1 MLRVKNGQKQRV
13 WQKTRAR
20 NEALDVRVYALSAF
34 VNLNANLDQLA
45 KSLKAKSIHERKTQT
60 PQVDT
65 FQAIKNR
72 PAKAS
77 STVGRPDELKIL
89 NLTYKVIFSSQEEM
103 IVSGAMGFCS
113 VDAQLIAVAEDL
125 VNDAMQDTF
134 LHEVMHALT
143 AAFDLK
149 EKDKEESFVRR
160 LATGICT
167 VWNDNPKAFKWW
179 RELV

>member
-72 PAKAS
+72 PP
-77 STVGRPDELKIL
+77 RLR
-89 NLTYKVIFSSQEEM
+89 Q
-103 IVSGAMGFCS
+103 
-113 VDAQLIAVAEDL
+113 QLEDL
-125 VNDAMQDTF
+125 T
-134 LHEVMHALT
+134 
-143 AAFDLK
+143 
-149 EKDKEESFVRR
+149 S
-160 LATGICT
+160 
-167 VWNDNPKAFKWW
+167 
-179 RELV
+179 

>member
-45 KSLKAKSIHERKTQT
+45 KSLKAKSIHERKTPT

-72 PAKAS
+72 LP
-77 STVGRPDELKIL
+77 RR
-89 NLTYKVIFSSQEEM
+89 Q
-103 IVSGAMGFCS
+103 GF
-113 VDAQLIAVAEDL
+113 
-125 VNDAMQDTF
+125 VNSWKT
-134 LHEVMHALT
+134 
-143 AAFDLK
+143 
-149 EKDKEESFVRR
+149 
-160 LATGICT
+160 
-167 VWNDNPKAFKWW
+167 
-179 RELV
+179 

>member
-1 MLRVKNGQKQRV
+1 MNAKLKPRKS
-13 WQKTRAR
+13 TRSKPSRTGRRA
-20 NEALDVRVYALSAF
+20 
-34 VNLNANLDQLA
+34 
-45 KSLKAKSIHERKTQT
+45 
-60 PQVDT
+60 
-65 FQAIKNR
+65 
-72 PAKAS
+72 AKAS

-89 NLTYKVIFSSQEEM
+89 NLTYKAIFSSQEEM

-113 VDAQLIAVAEDL
+113 VDAQLIVVAEDQA
-125 VNDAMQDTF
+125 NDAMQDTF

>member
-1 MLRVKNGQKQRV
+1 LTAEKAVLRVKNGQKQRV

-72 PAKAS
+72 PP
-77 STVGRPDELKIL
+77 RLRE
-89 NLTYKVIFSSQEEM
+89 
-103 IVSGAMGFCS
+103 
-113 VDAQLIAVAEDL
+113 QLEDL
-125 VNDAMQDTF
+125 T
-134 LHEVMHALT
+134 
-143 AAFDLK
+143 
-149 EKDKEESFVRR
+149 S
-160 LATGICT
+160 
-167 VWNDNPKAFKWW
+167 
-179 RELV
+179 